1 MIVARFSFA
10 LCTLCLSPAWADQP
24 LAVGIVTTMA
34 TADSRVY
41 SLTGEVVARDRLSAA
56 FPTGGRIATVSVD
69 AGDKV
74 AKGAELARIE
84 SVQQEQSLRAAEAG
98 LATASADHRQASEDL
113 DRQDALLERGA
124 TTRIARDS
132 AEDALRIAEG
142 VLAQA
147 GADLD
152 RARKALAD
160 TVLLAPQDA
169 TITAR
174 MIETGQV
181 VEAAQPVLEM
191 ALGDGIDAVFDVP
204 EVMLTGDAPPSDV
217 ALALLGSPDQT
228 FGGTIRDISPLI
240 DARSG
245 TVAVT
250 VSITN
255 PPGDLDFGEAVRGSV
270 VIQGAP
276 HIVLPY
282 TAMSVIGTSPAVWL
296 VDPATMAVSLHP
308 VTVDR
313 FETGRIVLS
322 GGLEDGALVVT
333 DGAQLLFPGR
343 IVRKAE
349 AAQ

>member
-1 MIVARFSFA
+1 VA
-10 LCTLCLSPAWADQP
+10 
-24 LAVGIVTTMA
+24 AV
-34 TADSRVY
+34 
-41 SLTGEVVARDRLSAA
+41 L
-56 FPTGGRIATVSVD
+56 VD
-69 AGDKV
+69 VGDKV
-74 AKGAELARIE
+74 AKGAELARID
-84 SVQQEQSLRAAEAG
+84 SVQQEQTLRAAQAG
-98 LATASADHRQASEDL
+98 LATAQADHRQASENL
-113 DRQDALLERGA
+113 GRQDTLLERGA

-152 RARKALAD
+152 RAKKALAD
-160 TVLLAPQDA
+160 TVLLAPLDA

-181 VEAAQPVLEM
+181 VGAAQPVLEM

-204 EVMLTGDAPPSDV
+204 EALLTGDASPSDV
-217 ALALLGSPDQT
+217 ALALLDSPDQT
-228 FGGTIRDISPLI
+228 FGGTIRDISPLV
-240 DARSG
+240 DARTG
-245 TVAVT
+245 TVEVT
-250 VSITN
+250 VSITD
-255 PPGDLDFGEAVRGSV
+255 PPSDLDLGEAVRGSV
-270 VIQGAP
+270 VIEGAP

-282 TAMSVIGTSPAVWL
+282 AAMSVIGTSPAVWL
-296 VDPATMAVSLHP
+296 VDPATMAVSLRP
-308 VTVDR
+308 VTVER

-349 AAQ
+349 VTQ